1 MGYPLGKAPLADGT
15 GTTPT
20 DMQRIIGAQYMN
32 SGLLPNGGLEVTGTS
47 SMSYAVTA
55 GAVFMWT
62 SFASKLGML
71 VPVEATTV
79 QTNPAPSTGSRTDTI
94 YVDGDGAV
102 RVAIGSSNIP
112 SGVAIARFTVPAGI
126 TATKSATQSIDRN
139 FAIPAGASLGRLA
152 QWRDPGGGV
161 VGSAET
167 TRFTGRFHLP
177 SDRVIRAD
185 MTTTIKSS
193 GSTSGT
199 AQFSLSFVGP
209 GGAGSTRRML
219 AAHTPNWNTNAAT
232 WSFVATEGDYT
243 VTVKTK
249 NYSGGSFIFGNSSEL
264 LTEMNLWDA
273 GVRK

>member
-15 GTTPT
+15 GTTPA
-20 DMQRIIGAQYMN
+20 DLQRIIGAQYMN
-32 SGLLPNGGLEVTGTS
+32 SGLLPNGGLTVTGTS
-47 SMSYAVTA
+47 GMAYAVTA

-62 SFASKLGML
+62 SSVAKLGML
-71 VPVEATTV
+71 VPVEGTTV
-79 QTNPAPSTGSRTDTI
+79 QTNPAPSTGSRTDTV

-112 SGVAIARFTVPAGI
+112 SGVAIAKFTVPAGI
-126 TATKSATQSIDRN
+126 TATTSATQSIDRN

-152 QWRDPGGGV
+152 QWRDPGGSV
-161 VGSAET
+161 VGASEV

-177 SDRVIRAD
+177 SDRIIRAD
-185 MTTTIKSS
+185 MTTTIRSNT
-193 GSTSGT
+193 STPGT
-199 AQFSLSFVGP
+199 AQFELSFTGP
-209 GGAGSTRRML
+209 GGSGSTRRML

-249 NYSGGSFIFGNSSEL
+249 SYAGGAFLFGNSSDL